1 MALQLAPA
9 GDAYGGGQQRSGR
22 PQSSY
27 YADGSQGWSSQ
38 QLATR
43 NRSQSQS
50 TQRQMTK
57 DGRPIIHYC
66 KFTRISVTRYPLTD
80 LPSPARAMYMY
91 QAAIPEELS
100 FSKGDILAVL
110 RLQDDGWW
118 EAEVVGRNGGRP
130 GLVPSN
136 YLKNC

>member
-1 MALQLAPA
+1 MQH
-9 GDAYGGGQQRSGR
+9 
-22 PQSSY
+22 
-27 YADGSQGWSSQ
+27 
-38 QLATR
+38 
-43 NRSQSQS
+43 
-50 TQRQMTK
+50 
-57 DGRPIIHYC
+57 I
-66 KFTRISVTRYPLTD
+66 LTVD
-80 LPSPARAMYMY
+80 PARAMYMY

-100 FSKGDILAVL
+100 FGKGDILAVL